1 MKCIYFGADVY
12 SGLWHTNTVAELAYI
27 LLCVGRLGPGFGRS
41 VRRRRRSCLTGG
53 RHFFFTWSGKK
64 EEVKKFFRA
73 HARITRARSFIKY
86 STGCKLL
93 QPEHLKFYRGPS
105 PPLPDKST
113 PLPMCTATTIQN
125 YIYIKAHKPLTV
137 FILYIK
143 SIYVYTH

>member
-12 SGLWHTNTVAELAYI
+12 SGLWPTNTVAELI
-27 LLCVGRLGPGFGRS
+27 LYCCAWGDLVLGLVGQSGE
-41 VRRRRRSCLTGG
+41 GG
-53 RHFFFTWSGKK
+53 DLVWQVEDTFFTWSGKK